1 VRLLHSSHLTIQR
14 AEAEMAVSLQRAH
27 AECVGQGEGLSVV
40 GFSSPD
46 EAAAVVID
54 DLWVRVE
61 DFVLERLKPVVV

>member
-1 VRLLHSSHLTIQR
+1 
-14 AEAEMAVSLQRAH
+14 MSLQRAH